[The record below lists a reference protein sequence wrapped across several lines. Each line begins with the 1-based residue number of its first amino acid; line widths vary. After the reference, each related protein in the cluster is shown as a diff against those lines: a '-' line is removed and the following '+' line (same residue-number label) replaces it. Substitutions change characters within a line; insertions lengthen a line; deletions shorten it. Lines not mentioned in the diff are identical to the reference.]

1 MKKKL
6 LALGI
11 LSSVCLCAAPTIK
24 QKLEALH
31 NLPALETFQ
40 ENIVNVYPSNGQTV
54 TIVKDVVSNYLK
66 AMREIA
72 PENDYYFNDQ
82 AGIGVTIEDYW
93 QWNVNYQKSKNISLV
108 WDAKDLNINE
118 FTLKL
123 STNSDLSNAKVYTT
137 TNNYYTV
144 NNLFAA
150 TTYYWQVTSSDNT
163 HSSIISS
170 FITEEAPRMLST
182 GDVHN
187 VRDIGGWMTSSGKRI
202 KQGLIYRGA
211 EANPETYEIPND
223 KGEIDYHGK
232 NLTESNLA
240 IFRNDLGIKME
251 LDFRGATESN
261 NRTESVFGSDI
272 KYERRSISAYHYPL
286 QHAST
291 KNLYRETF
299 EILANAD
306 QEPVYFHCWGGA
318 DRTGTIGF
326 LLNGLLG
333 VSYTDLIIDYEITS
347 FAMNFCT
354 QEDIPDNGRYFTT
367 MVNELRQAYCYTG
380 NETIS
385 ECIEN
390 FLKDYLEVSPATIQA
405 LKTKLLVEEA

>member
-6 LALGI
+6 LSLLM
-11 LSSVCLCAAPTIK
+11 LSSVCIGGAPLLR
-24 QKLEALH
+24 QKLEAQT
-31 NLPALETFQ
+31 NQPALETFEQ
-40 ENIVNVYPSNGQTV
+40 EIVNVYPSNGQTV
-54 TIVKDVVSNYLK
+54 TIVKSVVADYVK

-82 AGIGVTIEDYW
+82 AGIGVTVEDYW
-93 QWNVNYQKSKNISLV
+93 KFDTNYQKSKNISLV
-108 WDAKDLNINE
+108 WDAKDLEISE
-118 FTLKL
+118 YTLKL
-123 STNSDLSNAKVYTT
+123 STNSDLSDAKVYNTS
-137 TNNYYTV
+137 NNYYTV
-144 NNLFAA
+144 NNLYAA
-150 TTYYWQVTSSDNT
+150 TTYYWQVTSSDNSY
-163 HSSIISS
+163 SSIVSS

-211 EANPETYEIPND
+211 EANPETYTID
-223 KGEIDYHGK
+223 GDYHGK
-232 NLTESNLA
+232 NLTETNLA
-240 IFRNDLGIKME
+240 IFRDELDINFE
-251 LDFRGATESN
+251 LDFRGESESN
-261 NRTESVFGSDI
+261 YTTTSAFGEDV
-272 KYERRSISAYHYPL
+272 KYERNSITAYHYAFNHPNMN
-286 QHAST
+286 H
-291 KNLYRETF
+291 LYKRIF

-306 QEPVYFHCWGGA
+306 KEHVYFHCWGGA

-367 MVNELRQAYCYTG
+367 MVNELKENYCYNG

-390 FLKDYLEVSPATIQA
+390 YLTDYIGVTDETIQT
-405 LKTKLLVEEA
+405 LKTILLDEEA

>member
-6 LALGI
+6 LAIYI
-11 LSSVCLCAAPTIK
+11 LSSLCICGTPIIKKKIQALTAPST
-24 QKLEALH
+24 
-31 NLPALETFQ
+31 LETF
-40 ENIVNVYPSNGQTV
+40 EKEIINVYPSNGQTV
-54 TIVKDVVSNYLK
+54 TIVKSVVADYVK
-66 AMREIA
+66 AMRDIA

-93 QWNVNYQKSKNISLV
+93 QWNVNYQKSKNISLI
-108 WDAKDLNINE
+108 WDAKDLDIDE

-123 STNSDLSNAKVYTT
+123 STNSDLSNAKIYTT
-137 TNNYYTV
+137 SNNHYTV
-144 NNLFAA
+144 NNLYAA

-163 HSSIISS
+163 YSSIVSS

-187 VRDIGGWMTSSGKRI
+187 VRDIGGYMTSSGKRI

-211 EANPETYEIPND
+211 EANPETYTID
-223 KGEIDYHGK
+223 GDYHGK
-232 NLTESNLA
+232 NLTETNLA
-240 IFRNDLGIKME
+240 TFRDELDIDLE
-251 LDFRGATESN
+251 LDFRGEAESN
-261 NRTESVFGSDI
+261 YATTSSFGEDI
-272 KYERRSISAYHYPL
+272 KYERTSITAYHYAFNHPSMN
-286 QHAST
+286 H
-291 KNLYRETF
+291 LYKKIF

-306 QEPVYFHCWGGA
+306 KEHVFFHCWGGA

-367 MVNELRQAYCYTG
+367 MVNELKTTYCYNG
-380 NETIS
+380 DETIS

-390 FLKDYLEVSPATIQA
+390 YLTDYIGVSDETIQTLKDI
-405 LKTKLLVEEA
+405 LLVEEA